1 MGFSEEVSRRVLNE
15 CAWDVNKASSSFGA
29 CGAQL
34 HFSRWNGYEWV
45 MLGPFLNPMK
55 FWPIMGTQ
63 CLDPVASSYA
73 PNSWRLAPDGHDG
86 HDGPGTMAPWQ
97 AIDQLL
103 LTEVPEGADGMEDSI
118 DDRGGPPG
126 QKGRKAGHRET
137 FRRVVEVQKD
147 VENPW
152 KRMVSKFGT
161 WSNNAGFSWLPH
173 LS

>member
-1 MGFSEEVSRRVLNE
+1 
-15 CAWDVNKASSSFGA
+15 
-29 CGAQL
+29 
-34 HFSRWNGYEWV
+34 
-45 MLGPFLNPMK
+45 
-55 FWPIMGTQ
+55 MGTQ

-103 LTEVPEGADGMEDSI
+103 LTEVPEGADGMEDNI

-147 VENPW
+147 VENP
-152 KRMVSKFGT
+152 
-161 WSNNAGFSWLPH
+161 
-173 LS
+173 

>member
-1 MGFSEEVSRRVLNE
+1 
-15 CAWDVNKASSSFGA
+15 
-29 CGAQL
+29 
-34 HFSRWNGYEWV
+34 
-45 MLGPFLNPMK
+45 
-55 FWPIMGTQ
+55 MGTQ

-126 QKGRKAGHRET
+126 QNGRKAGHRET
-137 FRRVVEVQKD
+137 FRRGT
-147 VENPW
+147 
-152 KRMVSKFGT
+152 KRCRKPMKTHGFLFGT
-161 WSNNAGFSWLPH
+161 
-173 LS
+173 